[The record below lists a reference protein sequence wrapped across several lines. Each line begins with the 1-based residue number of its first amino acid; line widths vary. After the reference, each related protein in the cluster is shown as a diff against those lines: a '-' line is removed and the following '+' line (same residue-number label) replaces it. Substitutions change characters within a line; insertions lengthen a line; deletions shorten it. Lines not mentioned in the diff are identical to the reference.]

1 MQWARD
7 GGAEHHAALIKS
19 VTSLLTATTR
29 VMVVGMD
36 ADPIAQTT
44 LDIVETVPGIAMTTL
59 TAADGDAAI
68 ATVIST
74 IIAVGDAIG
83 KASRELGQYD
93 NAVASGR
100 CEREFDPTLPRFGT
114 DPIIQAW

>member
-1 MQWARD
+1 
-7 GGAEHHAALIKS
+7 
-19 VTSLLTATTR
+19 
-29 VMVVGMD
+29 MVVGMD

-44 LDIVETVPGIAMTTL
+44 LDIVETVPGIAMTM

-83 KASRELGQYD
+83 KASGIGQYG

-100 CEREFDPTLPRFGT
+100 YEREFDPTLPRFGT